1 MLNVT
6 LIVEFSSLWA
16 IKLKKKIPFFS
27 LACFLPEHLF
37 SQNSE
42 RTHCSG
48 KKKSS
53 NRKKYLL
60 EKKILYDICGISK
73 VTKKATRKFFSHTK
87 NRIDLDKALENKYL
101 HYCLNLVMNLLIYV
115 LNNQLVSRIMAKFS
129 NQRRKLTCNKYIS
142 RKFHNQINISGVYKQ
157 KEATK
162 WKGPSIN
169 YVVLIGRGSKISNF
183 TNQKD
188 DKV

>member
-1 MLNVT
+1 MGYK
-6 LIVEFSSLWA
+6 A
-16 IKLKKKIPFFS
+16 KKK
-27 LACFLPEHLF
+27 FLSFHWLVF
-37 SQNSE
+37 CLSTYLVRTQNAL
-42 RTHCSG
+42 TAQV

-115 LNNQLVSRIMAKFS
+115 LNNQLVSRIRAKFS
-129 NQRRKLTCNKYIS
+129 NQRQSKNLLIDLHLTFEAVMLIS
-142 RKFHNQINISGVYKQ
+142 
-157 KEATK
+157 
-162 WKGPSIN
+162 
-169 YVVLIGRGSKISNF
+169 
-183 TNQKD
+183 
-188 DKV
+188 